1 MSFNGNYLDPHLVS
15 PLVLLLRDRDGLGF
29 YGLRI
34 FLDRE
39 PQAGFVTAV
48 KYQTWLSLS
57 I

>member
-1 MSFNGNYLDPHLVS
+1 MVEDLFS
-15 PLVLLLRDRDGLGF
+15 
-29 YGLRI
+29 
-34 FLDRE
+34 DRE